1 MKKPG
6 IVLKPGRDKAI
17 KNKHHW
23 IFSGAVSYISEFN
36 NGEILPVYSA
46 NGELLGQAYCNKKT
60 SILGRMLSFGEI
72 NPIKE
77 LENNLASAIGMRQ
90 SLFNEKLTN
99 CYRLVNSEGDSIP
112 GLIIDKYAE
121 VLVIQSATAGIDLL
135 KPQIVDFLVKKL
147 KPITIYEKS
156 DLSSR
161 REEGL
166 TMSEGLLFGKEIK
179 SVEVVENGIKFIV
192 DLVNSQK
199 TGFFLDQREM
209 RVWVGELAKNKTVLN
224 CFGYTGGF
232 SLYAAKVGA
241 KQVDTVDISAEA
253 IKRAE
258 ENFKLNNFR
267 GQFGFIVDDVFEFL
281 RAKELNY
288 DLIILDPPAFAK
300 KKNDIIK
307 ACRGYKDINRLALQK
322 MPVGSVLIT
331 SSCSYH
337 VDEKLFQTVV
347 FQAAVEAGRKVRIIG
362 RHHLAPDHPINI
374 FHPEGEYLK
383 SLVLYVE

>member
-1 MKKPG
+1 MNKPG

-36 NGEILPVYSA
+36 NGEILPVYSSS
-46 NGELLGQAYCNKKT
+46 GELLGHAYCNQKT

-72 NPIKE
+72 DPVKE
-77 LENNLASAIGMRQ
+77 LENNLVSAIGMRE
-90 SLFNEKLTN
+90 SLFNEKVTN
-99 CYRLVNSEGDSIP
+99 CYRLVNSEGDNIP
-112 GLIIDKYAE
+112 GLIIDKYDQ

-135 KPQIVDFLVKKL
+135 KQQIIDFLVKKL
-147 KPITIYEKS
+147 KPVAIYEKS

-166 TMSEGLLFGKEIK
+166 TMSEGLLFGKETK
-179 SVEVVENGIKFIV
+179 SVEVIENDIKFVV

-224 CFGYTGGF
+224 CFAYTGGF
-232 SLYAAKVGA
+232 SLYAVKGGA
-241 KQVDTVDISAEA
+241 KQVDTVDISTEA
-253 IKRAE
+253 VKRAE
-258 ENFKLNNFR
+258 ENFALNGFR

-307 ACRGYKDINRLALQK
+307 ACRGYKDINRLTLQK
-322 MPVGSVLIT
+322 MPAGSILVT

-347 FQAAVEAGRKVRIIG
+347 FQAAVEANRKVRIIG